1 MKKLL
6 IIAAACMAVLS
17 ACSQDIGEPE
27 QIVQETEEST
37 EEKAIIPKYR
47 ISEDYYKMLVPFK
60 TSEARGLVAS
70 NLNTRFDVDEFETGL
85 MRMASD
91 KFPTDKYVFQ
101 EGQYLDKKT
110 VQNWLSRKLEG
121 KDLEEAKKKD
131 KSFKNEG
138 LNPPESSEK
147 SPIYVTHILEHNYL
161 VKKDEKTLEL
171 GGVSIGLALNSVYYY
186 RTEDGIQKE
195 NKIDKATIEK
205 KGKEIAQVVVKRL
218 RDIEG
223 LEKVPIVVSLYEQAP
238 KSSIVPGHF
247 FARTIVDGGSENI
260 GKWENI
266 NEEYYFFPS
275 EEGTKKKPDDA
286 NTFKR
291 LKGDI
296 EDFFPNYTGIIGKAF
311 YQDGEMKQ
319 MKIEIPVQ
327 FYGKTEVIA
336 FTQFLTGKVVEYYK
350 DYISLEVTI
359 NSSRGPEAL
368 IVREPGQE
376 KPTVHVFQ

>member
-296 EDFFPNYTGIIGKAF
+296 VDFFPNYTGVIGKAF

-368 IVREPGQE
+368 IVREPGQD

>member
-121 KDLEEAKKKD
+121 KDLEEAKRKD

-296 EDFFPNYTGIIGKAF
+296 EDFFPNYTGVIGKAF

-368 IVREPGQE
+368 IVREPGQD

>member
-1 MKKLL
+1 LKKLL

>member
-47 ISEDYYKMLVPFK
+47 ISKDYYKMLVPFK

-121 KDLEEAKKKD
+121 KDLEEAKRKD

-238 KSSIVPGHF
+238 KSSIVPGRF

-296 EDFFPNYTGIIGKAF
+296 EDFFPNYTGVIGKAF

-368 IVREPGQE
+368 IVREPGQD

>member
-121 KDLEEAKKKD
+121 KDLEEAKRKD

-296 EDFFPNYTGIIGKAF
+296 EDFFPNYTGVIGKAF

>member
-121 KDLEEAKKKD
+121 KDLEEAKRKD

-368 IVREPGQE
+368 IVREPGQD

>member
-1 MKKLL
+1 LKKLL

-296 EDFFPNYTGIIGKAF
+296 EDFFPNYTGVIGKAF

-368 IVREPGQE
+368 IVREPGQD

>member
-1 MKKLL
+1 LKKLL

-296 EDFFPNYTGIIGKAF
+296 EDFFPNYTGVIGKAF

-350 DYISLEVTI
+350 NYISLEVTI

-368 IVREPGQE
+368 IVREPGQD

>member
-70 NLNTRFDVDEFETGL
+70 NLDTRFDVDEFETGL

-121 KDLEEAKKKD
+121 KDLEEAKRKD

-275 EEGTKKKPDDA
+275 EEGAKKKPDDA

-368 IVREPGQE
+368 IVREPGQD

>member
-121 KDLEEAKKKD
+121 KDLEEAKRKD

-195 NKIDKATIEK
+195 NKIDKTTIEK

-296 EDFFPNYTGIIGKAF
+296 EDFFPNYTGVIGKAF

-368 IVREPGQE
+368 IVREPGQD

>member
-319 MKIEIPVQ
+319 MKIEVPVQ

-368 IVREPGQE
+368 IVREPGQD

>member
-70 NLNTRFDVDEFETGL
+70 NLNTRFDIDEFETGL

-110 VQNWLSRKLEG
+110 VQNWLGRKLEG
-121 KDLEEAKKKD
+121 KDLEEAKRKD

-195 NKIDKATIEK
+195 NKIDKATVEK

-218 RDIEG
+218 RNIEG

>member
-1 MKKLL
+1 LKKLL

-121 KDLEEAKKKD
+121 KDLEEAKRKD

-296 EDFFPNYTGIIGKAF
+296 EDFFPNYTGVIGKAF

>member
-6 IIAAACMAVLS
+6 IIATACMAVLS

-296 EDFFPNYTGIIGKAF
+296 EDFFPNYTGVIGKAF

-368 IVREPGQE
+368 IVREPGQD

>member
-110 VQNWLSRKLEG
+110 VQNWLGRKLEG
-121 KDLEEAKKKD
+121 KDLEEAKRKD

-319 MKIEIPVQ
+319 MKIEVPVQ

>member
-296 EDFFPNYTGIIGKAF
+296 EDFFPNYTGVIGKAF

-368 IVREPGQE
+368 IVREPGQD

>member
-121 KDLEEAKKKD
+121 KDLEEAKRKD

-195 NKIDKATIEK
+195 SKIDKATIEK

-296 EDFFPNYTGIIGKAF
+296 EDFFPNYTGVIGKAF

-368 IVREPGQE
+368 IVREPGQD

>member
-1 MKKLL
+1 M
-6 IIAAACMAVLS
+6 
-17 ACSQDIGEPE
+17 
-27 QIVQETEEST
+27 
-37 EEKAIIPKYR
+37 
-47 ISEDYYKMLVPFK
+47 
-60 TSEARGLVAS
+60 
-70 NLNTRFDVDEFETGL
+70 
-85 MRMASD
+85 
-91 KFPTDKYVFQ
+91 
-101 EGQYLDKKT
+101 
-110 VQNWLSRKLEG
+110 
-121 KDLEEAKKKD
+121 
-131 KSFKNEG
+131 
-138 LNPPESSEK
+138 
-147 SPIYVTHILEHNYL
+147 
-161 VKKDEKTLEL
+161 
-171 GGVSIGLALNSVYYY
+171 ALNSVYYY

>member
-47 ISEDYYKMLVPFK
+47 ISKDYYKMLVPFK

-121 KDLEEAKKKD
+121 KDLEEAKRKD

-296 EDFFPNYTGIIGKAF
+296 EDFFPNYTGVIGKAF

-368 IVREPGQE
+368 IVREPGQD

>member
-368 IVREPGQE
+368 IVREAGQE

>member
-70 NLNTRFDVDEFETGL
+70 NLNTRFDIDEFETGL

-110 VQNWLSRKLEG
+110 VQNWLGRKLEG
-121 KDLEEAKKKD
+121 KDLEEAKRKD

-186 RTEDGIQKE
+186 RTEEGIQKE
-195 NKIDKATIEK
+195 YKIDKATVEK

-218 RDIEG
+218 RKIEG

-368 IVREPGQE
+368 IVREPGQD

>member
-218 RDIEG
+218 RDIEE

-368 IVREPGQE
+368 IVREPGQD

>member
-121 KDLEEAKKKD
+121 KDLEEAKRKD

-247 FARTIVDGGSENI
+247 FARTIVDDGSENI

>member
-296 EDFFPNYTGIIGKAF
+296 EDFFPNYTGVIGKAF

-350 DYISLEVTI
+350 NYISLEVTI

-368 IVREPGQE
+368 IVREPGQD

>member
-1 MKKLL
+1 LKKLL

-121 KDLEEAKKKD
+121 KDLEEAKRKD

-296 EDFFPNYTGIIGKAF
+296 EDFFPNYTGVIGKAF

-368 IVREPGQE
+368 IVREPGQD

>member
-121 KDLEEAKKKD
+121 KDLEEAKRKD

-247 FARTIVDGGSENI
+247 FARTIVDDGSENI

-296 EDFFPNYTGIIGKAF
+296 EDFFPNYTGVIGKAF

-368 IVREPGQE
+368 IVREPGQD

>member
-296 EDFFPNYTGIIGKAF
+296 EDFFPNYTGVIGKAF

-368 IVREPGQE
+368 IVREAGQE